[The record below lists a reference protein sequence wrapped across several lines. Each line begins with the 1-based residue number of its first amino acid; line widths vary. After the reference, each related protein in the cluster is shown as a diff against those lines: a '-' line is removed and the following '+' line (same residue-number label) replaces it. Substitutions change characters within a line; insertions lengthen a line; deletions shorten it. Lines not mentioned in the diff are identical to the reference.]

1 MRIHAYMPFDMRTQP
16 GRGISMGAQAMQT
29 ILVLRVE
36 RFALCKS
43 VVKAATT
50 LHSDLFPVHA
60 GYWRC
65 QIHHPSPA
73 EKGAGALQ
81 PDLYVTTP
89 GGSSTPARGRCAEGA
104 EGKGAIL
111 TLKGCLTCDFL
122 LHLLDTVYIILSNNR
137 KTKPSFEP

>member
-1 MRIHAYMPFDMRTQP
+1 
-16 GRGISMGAQAMQT
+16 MGAQAMQT

-43 VVKAATT
+43 VAKTTTT

-65 QIHHPSPA
+65 RIHRPSPA

-104 EGKGAIL
+104 EGKGATL
-111 TLKGCLTCDFL
+111 TLKAAQIATLFY
-122 LHLLDTVYIILSNNR
+122 VR
-137 KTKPSFEP
+137 